1 MGQIWRGFRFCFL
14 RDDEDA
20 AQIRPSVLLIRKK
33 WVLMTIGRGQI
44 LAQGT
49 RVADNATFGP
59 LLRKHRKLLGY
70 TQEEVA
76 DMLGFSPRLVGEIER
91 GRGIVGIDK
100 VLYYATPLGIDLV
113 AFER

>member
-49 RVADNATFGP
+49 RVADNAT
-59 LLRKHRKLLGY
+59 
-70 TQEEVA
+70 
-76 DMLGFSPRLVGEIER
+76 S
-91 GRGIVGIDK
+91 
-100 VLYYATPLGIDLV
+100 LGIDLV